1 MPWCPKCKNEYVK
14 GIKVCSDCK
23 VELVESLESAPVET
37 QLTDHLVSILYGP
50 YENLEE
56 IVDNIKKA
64 GINSAVVKQR
74 QEDEQY
80 ELFVDEKERDKTVKT
95 IQLFLQAKK
104 ELSEGEVE
112 PPRNQNDV
120 IPKPYEEYIPAK
132 DKAKEMKS
140 SAIMLMIFGIAGF
153 IVLILM
159 ITKVLPFGF
168 GTGGVAIFCYAVMG
182 GFFALLFGS
191 GIVSLNSS
199 KKMSLKSNEEDSLTK
214 EAKEWANQ
222 TFTVENLDRVI
233 KYNGDSNQM
242 YFIRIDFMK
251 RTMMQK
257 FPKLPESFVDKFV
270 EDKYEELYD

>member
-14 GIKVCSDCK
+14 GIKICSDCK
-23 VELVESLESAPVET
+23 VELVESLKAETVEP
-37 QLTDHLVSILYGP
+37 QLTENMVSILYGP

-64 GINSAVVKQR
+64 GIESAIVKQR

-95 IQLFLQAKK
+95 IQLFLQAQK
-104 ELSEGEVE
+104 ELSEGETE
-112 PPRNQNDV
+112 NNRNNNV
-120 IPKPYEEYIPAK
+120 MPERYEEYVSAK

-168 GTGGVAIFCYAVMG
+168 GSGGVAIFCYGVMG
-182 GFFALLFGS
+182 GFFSLLFGS

-199 KKMSLKSNEEDSLTK
+199 KKMSMKSNEEDSLTK

-222 TFTVENLDRVI
+222 TFTVENLERVI

-257 FPKLPESFVDKFV
+257 FPKLPESFVDKFI

>member
-14 GIKVCSDCK
+14 GIKICSDCK
-23 VELVESLESAPVET
+23 VELVESLKAETVEP
-37 QLTDHLVSILYGP
+37 QLTENMVSILYGP

-56 IVDNIKKA
+56 ILDNIKKA
-64 GINSAVVKQR
+64 GIESAIVKQR

-95 IQLFLQAKK
+95 IQLFLQAQK
-104 ELSEGEVE
+104 ELSEGETE
-112 PPRNQNDV
+112 NNRNINV
-120 IPKPYEEYIPAK
+120 MPERYEEYVSAK

-168 GTGGVAIFCYAVMG
+168 GSGGVAIFCYGVMG
-182 GFFALLFGS
+182 GFFSLLFGS

-199 KKMSLKSNEEDSLTK
+199 KKMSMKSNEEDSLTK

-222 TFTVENLDRVI
+222 TFTVENLERVI

-257 FPKLPESFVDKFV
+257 FPKLPESFVDKFI

>member
-14 GIKVCSDCK
+14 GIKICSDCK
-23 VELVESLESAPVET
+23 VELVESLKAETVEP
-37 QLTDHLVSILYGP
+37 QLTENMVSILYGP

-64 GINSAVVKQR
+64 GIESAIVKQR

-95 IQLFLQAKK
+95 IQLFLQAQK
-104 ELSEGEVE
+104 ELSEGETE
-112 PPRNQNDV
+112 NNRNNNV
-120 IPKPYEEYIPAK
+120 MPERYEEYVSAK

-168 GTGGVAIFCYAVMG
+168 GSGGVAIFCYAVMG
-182 GFFALLFGS
+182 GFFSLLFGS

-199 KKMSLKSNEEDSLTK
+199 KKMSMKSNEEDSLTK

-222 TFTVENLDRVI
+222 TFTVENLERVI

-257 FPKLPESFVDKFV
+257 FPKLPESFVDKFI

>member
-14 GIKVCSDCK
+14 GIKICSDCK
-23 VELVESLESAPVET
+23 VELVESLKAETVEP
-37 QLTDHLVSILYGP
+37 QLTENMVSILYGP

-64 GINSAVVKQR
+64 GIESAIVKQR

-95 IQLFLQAKK
+95 IQLFLQAQK
-104 ELSEGEVE
+104 ELSEGETE
-112 PPRNQNDV
+112 NNRNNNVMQER
-120 IPKPYEEYIPAK
+120 YEEYVSAK

-168 GTGGVAIFCYAVMG
+168 GSGGVAIFCYAVMG
-182 GFFALLFGS
+182 GFFSLLFGS

-199 KKMSLKSNEEDSLTK
+199 KKMSMKSNEEDSLTK

-222 TFTVENLDRVI
+222 TFTVENLERVI

-257 FPKLPESFVDKFV
+257 FPKLPESFVDKFI

>member
-14 GIKVCSDCK
+14 GIKICSDCK
-23 VELVESLESAPVET
+23 VELVESLKAETVEP
-37 QLTDHLVSILYGP
+37 QLTENMVSILYGP
-50 YENLEE
+50 YENIEE

-64 GINSAVVKQR
+64 GIESAIVKQR

-95 IQLFLQAKK
+95 IQLFLQAQK
-104 ELSEGEVE
+104 ELSEGETE
-112 PPRNQNDV
+112 NNRNNNV
-120 IPKPYEEYIPAK
+120 MPERYEEYVSAK

-168 GTGGVAIFCYAVMG
+168 GSGGVAIFCYAVMG
-182 GFFALLFGS
+182 GFFSLLFGS

-199 KKMSLKSNEEDSLTK
+199 KKMSMKSNEEDSLTK

-222 TFTVENLDRVI
+222 TFTVENLERVI

-257 FPKLPESFVDKFV
+257 FPKLPESFVDKFI

>member
-1 MPWCPKCKNEYVK
+1 
-14 GIKVCSDCK
+14 
-23 VELVESLESAPVET
+23 
-37 QLTDHLVSILYGP
+37 
-50 YENLEE
+50 
-56 IVDNIKKA
+56 
-64 GINSAVVKQR
+64 
-74 QEDEQY
+74 
-80 ELFVDEKERDKTVKT
+80 
-95 IQLFLQAKK
+95 
-104 ELSEGEVE
+104 
-112 PPRNQNDV
+112 
-120 IPKPYEEYIPAK
+120 
-132 DKAKEMKS
+132 MKS

-168 GTGGVAIFCYAVMG
+168 GSGGVAIFCYAVMG
-182 GFFALLFGS
+182 GFFSLLFGS

-199 KKMSLKSNEEDSLTK
+199 KKMSMKSNEEDSLTK

-222 TFTVENLDRVI
+222 TFTVENLERVI

-257 FPKLPESFVDKFV
+257 FPKLPESFVDKFI

>member
-14 GIKVCSDCK
+14 GIKICSDCK
-23 VELVESLESAPVET
+23 VELVESLKAETVEP
-37 QLTDHLVSILYGP
+37 QLTENMVSILYGP

-56 IVDNIKKA
+56 ILDNIKKA
-64 GINSAVVKQR
+64 GIESAIVKQR
-74 QEDEQY
+74 QEDEHY

-95 IQLFLQAKK
+95 IQLFLQAQK
-104 ELSEGEVE
+104 ELSEGETE
-112 PPRNQNDV
+112 NNRNINV
-120 IPKPYEEYIPAK
+120 MPERYEEYVSAK

-168 GTGGVAIFCYAVMG
+168 GSGGVAIFCYAVMG
-182 GFFALLFGS
+182 GFFSLLFGS

-199 KKMSLKSNEEDSLTK
+199 KKMSMKSNEEDSLTK

-222 TFTVENLDRVI
+222 TFSVENLERVI

-257 FPKLPESFVDKFV
+257 FPKLPESFVDKFI

>member
-14 GIKVCSDCK
+14 GIKICSDCK
-23 VELVESLESAPVET
+23 VELVESLKAETVEP
-37 QLTDHLVSILYGP
+37 QLTENMVSILYGP

-56 IVDNIKKA
+56 ILDNIKKA
-64 GINSAVVKQR
+64 GIESAIVKQR

-95 IQLFLQAKK
+95 IQLFLQAQK
-104 ELSEGEVE
+104 ELSEGETE
-112 PPRNQNDV
+112 NNRNNNV
-120 IPKPYEEYIPAK
+120 MPERYEEYVSAK

-168 GTGGVAIFCYAVMG
+168 GSGGVAIFCYAVMG
-182 GFFALLFGS
+182 GFFSLLFGS

-199 KKMSLKSNEEDSLTK
+199 KKMSMKSNEEDSLTK

-222 TFTVENLDRVI
+222 TFTVENLERVI

-257 FPKLPESFVDKFV
+257 FPKLPESFVDKFI

>member
-14 GIKVCSDCK
+14 GIKICSDCK
-23 VELVESLESAPVET
+23 VELVESLKAETVEP
-37 QLTDHLVSILYGP
+37 QLTENMVSILYGP

-64 GINSAVVKQR
+64 GIESAIVKQR

-95 IQLFLQAKK
+95 IQLFLQAQK
-104 ELSEGEVE
+104 ELSEGETE
-112 PPRNQNDV
+112 NNRNNNV
-120 IPKPYEEYIPAK
+120 MPERYEEYVSAK

-168 GTGGVAIFCYAVMG
+168 GSGGVAIFCYAVMG
-182 GFFALLFGS
+182 GFFSLLFGS

-199 KKMSLKSNEEDSLTK
+199 KKMSMKSNEEDSLTK

-222 TFTVENLDRVI
+222 TFTVENLERVI
-233 KYNGDSNQM
+233 KYNGDSKQM
-242 YFIRIDFMK
+242 YFIRINFMK
-251 RTMMQK
+251 GTMMQK
-257 FPKLPESFVDKFV
+257 FPKLPERFLDKFI

>member
-14 GIKVCSDCK
+14 GIKICSDCK
-23 VELVESLESAPVET
+23 VELVESLKAETVEP
-37 QLTDHLVSILYGP
+37 QLTENMVSILYGP

-64 GINSAVVKQR
+64 GIESAIVKQR

-95 IQLFLQAKK
+95 IQLFLQAQK
-104 ELSEGEVE
+104 ELSEGETE
-112 PPRNQNDV
+112 NNRNINV
-120 IPKPYEEYIPAK
+120 MPERYEEYVSAK

-168 GTGGVAIFCYAVMG
+168 GSGGVAIFCYGVMG
-182 GFFALLFGS
+182 GFFSLLFGS

-199 KKMSLKSNEEDSLTK
+199 KKMSMKSNEEDSLTK

-222 TFTVENLDRVI
+222 TFTVENLERVI

-257 FPKLPESFVDKFV
+257 FPKLPESFVDKFI

>member
-14 GIKVCSDCK
+14 GIKICSDCK
-23 VELVESLESAPVET
+23 VELVESLKAETVEP
-37 QLTDHLVSILYGP
+37 QLTENMVSILYGP

-56 IVDNIKKA
+56 ILDNIKKA
-64 GINSAVVKQR
+64 GIESAIVKQR

-95 IQLFLQAKK
+95 IQLFLQAQK
-104 ELSEGEVE
+104 ELSEGETE
-112 PPRNQNDV
+112 NNRNINV
-120 IPKPYEEYIPAK
+120 MPERYEEYVSAK

-168 GTGGVAIFCYAVMG
+168 GSGGVAIFCYAVMG
-182 GFFALLFGS
+182 GFFSLLFGS

-199 KKMSLKSNEEDSLTK
+199 KKMSMKSNEEDSLTK

-222 TFTVENLDRVI
+222 TFTVENLERVI

-257 FPKLPESFVDKFV
+257 FPKLPESFVDKFI

>member
-14 GIKVCSDCK
+14 GIKICSDCK
-23 VELVESLESAPVET
+23 VELVESLKAETVEP
-37 QLTDHLVSILYGP
+37 QLTENMVSILYGP

-64 GINSAVVKQR
+64 GIESAIVKQR

-95 IQLFLQAKK
+95 IQLFLQAQK
-104 ELSEGEVE
+104 ELSEGETE
-112 PPRNQNDV
+112 NNRNNNVMQER
-120 IPKPYEEYIPAK
+120 YEEYVSAK

-168 GTGGVAIFCYAVMG
+168 GSGGVAIFCYAVMG
-182 GFFALLFGS
+182 GFFSLLFGS

-199 KKMSLKSNEEDSLTK
+199 KKMSMKSNEEDSLTK

-222 TFTVENLDRVI
+222 TFTVENLERVI
-233 KYNGDSNQM
+233 KYNGDANQM

-257 FPKLPESFVDKFV
+257 FPKLPESFVDKFI